1 MQLYFRLLHFFQ
13 LQLKR
18 QQTDVLFVF
27 IFLFLSNG
35 FCIKFLKFIFTTKG
49 VVHFHFIEMFHRLWF
64 YRRGI
69 IMKEL
74 PKSRS
79 IYVCRWRT
87 FAMSA
92 PTIDDQWDN
101 MPHRRGTIILH
112 VCNEQTLSEWSV
124 FWRHWLYK
132 FVTSPNGWSYRCR
145 TPLFRVVGSL
155 YQFQNHHSIYGNEMK
170 RKRVHQQPIE
180 GKLFNL
186 LRQQN
191 KCLHA
196 KMNGS
201 ISRLE
206 RLSSTESDVH

>member
-18 QQTDVLFVF
+18 QQTDVLFLL
-27 IFLFLSNG
+27 IFLFLANG

-124 FWRHWLYK
+124 FWRHWL
-132 FVTSPNGWSYRCR
+132 T
-145 TPLFRVVGSL
+145 
-155 YQFQNHHSIYGNEMK
+155 
-170 RKRVHQQPIE
+170 
-180 GKLFNL
+180 NL
-186 LRQQN
+186 LHRQTGGHTVVVRPFFVLLDRCTNFKIITQFMAMRWN
-191 KCLHA
+191 EKERTNNRSKGNYLIFCD
-196 KMNGS
+196 
-201 ISRLE
+201 SRT
-206 RLSSTESDVH
+206 SVSMPKWTEASAV